1 MDWHVEHENMHP
13 FLPGSSD
20 INDVFERS
28 PLRKKATLH
37 ANKFD
42 EACSIYRGFLFH
54 GRLTEHSLSHG
65 KTKQYGAI
73 FPLKFGTREAP
84 RFLRTLLLSIAFQVH
99 DASHISVPFPHAFG
113 MCFGRG
119 IPIAKSGMHL
129 RQSRG
134 FLSVFSLVY
143 RLPSPPSR
151 RASPFHPAL
160 SYTSFVSHSN
170 TKHAPFPTCIATARV
185 MAT

>member
-73 FPLKFGTREAP
+73 FPLKFGTREAS

-99 DASHISVPFPHAFG
+99 DARHISVPFPHAFG
-113 MCFGRG
+113 MCLGRG
-119 IPIAKSGMHL
+119 IPIAKSCM
-129 RQSRG
+129 QASRKTT
-134 FLSVFSLVY
+134 
-143 RLPSPPSR
+143 
-151 RASPFHPAL
+151 SPFVFFLRCTVFPLLHHIESFP
-160 SYTSFVSHSN
+160 SYSLLHVLCL
-170 TKHAPFPTCIATARV
+170 P
-185 MAT
+185 